1 MPIQRFRTQE
11 EARQG
16 RWLPSGDPRIGPRLR
31 QLWAFARRL
40 LPPGHE
46 FPRGVQKFRS
56 IEEADRERERW
67 S

>member
-11 EARQG
+11 EARQAL
-16 RWLPSGDPRIGPRLR
+16 WLPSGDPRIGPRLR

-40 LPPGHE
+40 LPPGRK

-56 IEEADRERERW
+56 IEEANREREER